1 MSAVRNWLEEIGLA
15 QYADAFE
22 ANDIDTDLLTQIDDQ
37 VLKDIGVSSA
47 GHRLRLRNAIAKL
60 APTSI
65 TEGISEVPTSPPLP
79 QAESGSKKRCGSFA
93 TTARNSPRQL
103 RCGRRSPRSPRASA
117 ELLSGE
123 AELSLQICAESTTK
137 EFEE

>member
-1 MSAVRNWLEEIGLA
+1 MSAVRHWLEAIGLA

-60 APTSI
+60 APASI
-65 TEGISEVPTSPPLP
+65 TEEFPKCQPRRPRLRP
-79 QAESGSKKRCGSFA
+79 SGGS
-93 TTARNSPRQL
+93 
-103 RCGRRSPRSPRASA
+103 
-117 ELLSGE
+117 
-123 AELSLQICAESTTK
+123 
-137 EFEE
+137 